1 MAAFKKGFCTHCKGD
16 EKDRIFA
23 VNKDADVCYC
33 PHCTHAMKPKE
44 AINNYVALISTYL
57 KKASK
62 ALFESTEYMYAYE
75 TFAHIIDLDDTI
87 QVAYLGRLLSL
98 VYLSTLRTSKISLAM
113 LMHRQQAKR
122 YHYQETAREYFN
134 FLWLLLDALDT
145 YENRLRKRVRNHGVY
160 YDIDCT
166 ILYLKRID
174 EIRNYKNFIA
184 DEASFFVDAN
194 KDQFS
199 VIINRVRSSDEEY
212 ENIFKQRYVTQ
223 DGYSYLFVDFSKNGT
238 PLINL
243 QSHIPPQQVHR
254 FKPASLYPKDNKKSQ
269 IRDDIYLNNLTL
281 SRLVAMSVPFAIFLL
296 VVVIGGMI
304 ASFVIDDKTI
314 KLMIYIIGA
323 LLLSASFLMIILH
336 FAWKRR
342 LKKKYYNGTNPFIFR

>member
-1 MAAFKKGFCTHCKGD
+1 MAFKRGFCTHCKGD
-16 EKDRIFA
+16 EKERIFA

-33 PHCTHAMKPKE
+33 PHCTHAMTPKE
-44 AINNYVALISTYL
+44 AINNYSWLISTYL

-62 ALFESTEYMYAYE
+62 ALFESTEYLYAYQ

-87 QVAYLGRLLSL
+87 KVAYLGRLLSL

-113 LMHRQQAKR
+113 SMHRQQAKLF
-122 YHYQETAREYFN
+122 HYQETAREYFN
-134 FLWLLLDALDT
+134 FLWLVLDALDT
-145 YENRLRKRVRNHGVY
+145 YENRMRKRVRNHGIY

-184 DEASFFVDAN
+184 DEAGFFVDAN

-199 VIINRVRSSDEEY
+199 VIINRVRNTDADY
-212 ENIFKQRYVTQ
+212 DAVFKQRFVTA
-223 DGYSYLFVDFSKNGT
+223 DGYSYLFFEFNKNGV

-243 QSHIPPQQVHR
+243 QSHIPPQNVHR
-254 FKPASLYPKDNKKSQ
+254 FKPASLNPKDNKKSQ
-269 IRDDIYLNNLTL
+269 IRDEIYLNNLTL
-281 SRLVAMSVPFAIFLL
+281 SRLVSISVPFAIFLL
-296 VVVIGGMI
+296 AVVVAGMVS
-304 ASFVIDDKTI
+304 SFIIKDQKID
-314 KLMIYIIGA
+314 LMIYIIGA
-323 LLLSASFLMIILH
+323 FLLSASFLLIILH

-342 LKKKYYNGTNPFIFR
+342 LKKKYYNGTNPFILR